1 MSLSSKRSKRHAAD
15 AVESEAK
22 MRLLGPINSG
32 LTTGGAGTST
42 SNADTVRMNGRMCGV
57 CVRYNDSPPAT
68 TDVVIKTKGTAAP
81 SITFL
86 TLTNKNTDGWFFPR
100 VIPDD
105 LLGVDLAA
113 LAIAEPIPFD
123 DVVNIAIAQAND
135 GDSIDIWLL
144 VD

>member
-1 MSLSSKRSKRHAAD
+1 M
-15 AVESEAK
+15 
-22 MRLLGPINSG
+22 LGI
-32 LTTGGAGTST
+32 A
-42 SNADTVRMNGRMCGV
+42 
-57 CVRYNDSPPAT
+57 VRYNDTPPTT
-68 TDVVIKTKGTAAP
+68 TDVIIKTKGSASP

-123 DVVNIAIAQAND
+123 DIINVSIAQAND
-135 GDSIDIWLL
+135 GDSVDVWFL